1 MSAPRKTL
9 ETLGI
14 HLLLIAAVCLTIFP
28 LAWMVMASV
37 MPAGEASAYPMSWVP
52 SALSLEHYRA
62 LFSRLEVVRYIANS
76 ALIAGAVTLISLVVN
91 SMAGYAFAKLSFPGR
106 ERVFRGLVA
115 TLVVPGQVTMLPLFM
130 LLKYLGLINSYWGV
144 IVPGMASVFGIFLFR
159 QYALSIPDS
168 LLDAARIDGAGEW
181 RIYRSIVLPLCKP
194 ILLTLAVFTFMGTWN
209 DFMWP
214 LVVLT
219 DSRLHTLPVALAN
232 LSGEHVQDTEL
243 MMAGALLTVLP
254 VIVLYALLQRYYI
267 EGIMVGSIK
276 G

>member
-1 MSAPRKTL
+1 MSTPQKTL
-9 ETLGI
+9 ATLGI
-14 HLLLIAAVCLTIFP
+14 HLLLVTAVCLTIFP

-62 LFSRLEVVRYIANS
+62 LFSRLEVVRYIVNS
-76 ALIAGAVTLISLVVN
+76 ALIAGAVTLISLIVN

-130 LLKYLGLINSYWGV
+130 LLKYLGLINSFWGV

>member
-1 MSAPRKTL
+1 MSAPRKAL
-9 ETLGI
+9 ATLGI
-14 HLLLIAAVCLTIFP
+14 HLLLVAAVCLTIFP

-52 SALSLEHYRA
+52 STLSLEHYRA
-62 LFSRLEVVRYIANS
+62 LFSRFEIVRYIMNS

-130 LLKYLGLINSYWGV
+130 LLKYLGLINSFWGV

>member
-1 MSAPRKTL
+1 MSAPQKML

-14 HLLLIAAVCLTIFP
+14 HLLLVAAVCLTIFP
-28 LAWMVMASV
+28 LAWMAMASV

-91 SMAGYAFAKLSFPGR
+91 SMAGYAFAKLSFAGR

>member
-1 MSAPRKTL
+1 MSTPRKTL

-14 HLLLIAAVCLTIFP
+14 HLLLVAAVCLTIFP
-28 LAWMVMASV
+28 LAWMAMASV

-130 LLKYLGLINSYWGV
+130 LLKYLGLINSFWGV